1 MRLALLLLALHRPCS
16 FNSPTPAWTQ
26 FDMQQTAVCVA
37 DRWNISLP
45 KLRSVIDCESNWY
58 RFARNG
64 DYRGLAQHDIDYWPA
79 RVRAFDSLA
88 LELKES
94 IYNPRT
100 QLIVTA
106 KMAAGSGWGAWA
118 CA

>member
-45 KLRSVIDCESNWY
+45 KLRSVIDCESNWS

-64 DYRGLAQHDIDYWPA
+64 DYRGLAQHDIDYWPE
-79 RVRAFDSLA
+79 RVRHADNPMLD
-88 LELKES
+88 LKPS
-94 IYNPRT
+94 IFNPRS

-106 KMAAGSGWGAWA
+106 KMAAGAGWGAWA
-118 CA
+118 CG